1 MYNRSEY
8 AVARLPS
15 GSKAGF
21 DARNEWPG
29 KTRRDRGMP
38 IRMCYAREP
47 SFDAVCR
54 SWHIVEF
61 RNRFEDYPPM
71 WLPPPKLGRRFVV
84 LALHAVFA
92 GCAAPPD
99 KPAWPDSFVSRL
111 SAQALIQQL
120 NAELLASRTATA
132 TLEAWCGS
140 HRLADPPRVFVHRV
154 KSGDVAPTPEQRE
167 RLRIEP
173 DTEVKYRRVQLR
185 CGDRVL
191 SEAENWYVPG
201 RLDPDMNGLLETTDI
216 PFGKVVKP
224 LDPSRRTFASKMLWS
239 PLPAGWELEP
249 QTTDRNAEQPLVFPA
264 GLFEHRAL
272 LYDRAY
278 RPLAELHEV
287 YRRDLLDF
295 PLMPSED

>member
-1 MYNRSEY
+1 MWRP
-8 AVARLPS
+8 LH
-15 GSKAGF
+15 
-21 DARNEWPG
+21 
-29 KTRRDRGMP
+29 
-38 IRMCYAREP
+38 
-47 SFDAVCR
+47 SF
-54 SWHIVEF
+54 S
-61 RNRFEDYPPM
+61 
-71 WLPPPKLGRRFVV
+71 RRFATLV
-84 LALHAVFA
+84 LGAVIA
-92 GCAAPPD
+92 GCADTPESR
-99 KPAWPDSFVSRL
+99 AWPDSFVSRL

-120 NAELLASRTATA
+120 NAELLASRTATG
-132 TLEAWCGS
+132 TLEAWCDA
-140 HRLADPPRVFVHRV
+140 HRLADPPRVFVRRI
-154 KSGDVAPTPEQRE
+154 KSADVAPTRQQRE
-167 RLRIEP
+167 RLRIDP

-201 RLDPDMNGLLETTDI
+201 RLDPDMNGLLESTDI

-224 LDPSRRTFASKMLWS
+224 LDPSRRTFASKVLWS

-249 QTTDRNAEQPLVFPA
+249 QTTDRNAEQPLVLPTA
-264 GLFEHRAL
+264 LFEHRAL